1 MRATTFFLLSGLL
14 AAIATPA
21 SAEDMRPP
29 YAAERATRSTEDTI
43 VEKHQR
49 RLWKWS
55 MVALVACTAFDAATS
70 VNNPE
75 GNPMLRSSKGQ
86 FGYRGLLLKSALA
99 SGTIAFEFHFSK
111 KTRMYKPLAIFNF
124 VQAGVF
130 GGAAAY
136 NSTFLGKATR

>member
-1 MRATTFFLLSGLL
+1 MRTPTFFLLSCLF
-14 AAIATPA
+14 AAVATPA
-21 SAEDMRPP
+21 SAEDMKPWS
-29 YAAERATRSTEDTI
+29 YAAERAIRSTEDTTI
-43 VEKHQR
+43 EKHQR

-70 VNNPE
+70 LNNPE
-75 GNPMLRSSKGQ
+75 GNPVLRSSNGQ
-86 FGYRGLLLKSALA
+86 FGYRGILLKSALA

-130 GGAAAY
+130 GGAAVY
-136 NSTFLGKATR
+136 NSTFLGR